1 MINAAEKFSKSLVH
15 YSLGGGFRLCPDWPG
30 PWLGL
35 GGEEEGD
42 QERQE
47 PKTGDKEPSL
57 SGQGFSTM
65 KEVYI

>member
-15 YSLGGGFRLCPDWPG
+15 CSLGVGLRLCPDWPG

-47 PKTGDKEPSL
+47 SETGDNEL
-57 SGQGFSTM
+57 S
-65 KEVYI
+65 